1 MTSLIRAIT
10 HTSTAILFA
19 SSLVVT
25 SQVFA
30 TEEDEPADAPTAVT
44 HTMTKE
50 EQEGKDLAF
59 AKSKGNC
66 LACHAIAGG
75 NLAGNIGPALIA
87 MKIRYPNKEDLFKVV
102 WDPREK
108 FGRGVI
114 MPPFGDHKILTKEEI
129 EKIVDYLY
137 TL

>member
-10 HTSTAILFA
+10 HTSTAVLFA
-19 SSLVVT
+19 TSLVIAT
-25 SQVFA
+25 QVYA
-30 TEEDEPADAPTAVT
+30 AEEDEPADEPTAVT
-44 HTMTKE
+44 HTLTKE
-50 EQEGKDLAF
+50 QQEGKEITF
-59 AKSKGNC
+59 SKSEGNC
-66 LACHAIAGG
+66 LACHRIADGA
-75 NLAGNIGPALIA
+75 LPGNIGPALIA
-87 MKIRYPNKEDLFKVV
+87 MKIRFPNKEDLFKIV

-114 MPPFGDHKILTKEEI
+114 MPPFGDHKILTKEQI